1 MARISRSTLAMACSW
16 AALRRDRRIPVV
28 AMSVSFNFSAS
39 GSGLSKANRSKPN
52 GRAIDAIPLESD
64 LSSEYRRRPDLPSA
78 RPYAQT
84 SRQSL
89 NRVVELKTLP
99 FPAPENLTVAT
110 TGASGS
116 IFLKHFLLTLE
127 SDSRV
132 KTVNFIAS
140 DSGLRVMA
148 EELAIEGRSD
158 LLGQIIGAPSTKIQ
172 QQANSDIGANVASGS
187 YPSDAMVVIPC
198 SVGTLG
204 RIANGTASR
213 LIERAADVTLKER
226 RPLVLC
232 VRETPLNKIHLR
244 NMSLAADAGATIFP
258 LIPTFYN
265 HPSSADA
272 MAQEFANRVLAHI
285 GLAQPDAYR
294 WKG

>member
-1 MARISRSTLAMACSW
+1 M
-16 AALRRDRRIPVV
+16 P
-28 AMSVSFNFSAS
+28 
-39 GSGLSKANRSKPN
+39 
-52 GRAIDAIPLESD
+52 
-64 LSSEYRRRPDLPSA
+64 
-78 RPYAQT
+78 
-84 SRQSL
+84 
-89 NRVVELKTLP
+89 
-99 FPAPENLTVAT
+99 PENLTIAT

-116 IFLKHFLLTLE
+116 IFLKHFLLAAE
-127 SDSRV
+127 RDPRV

-148 EELAIEGRSD
+148 EELGIEGRSD
-158 LLGQIIGAPSTKIQ
+158 LLRQIIGASSEKIQ
-172 QQANSDIGANVASGS
+172 QQSNSDIGANVASGS

-204 RIANGTASR
+204 RIANGIASR
-213 LIERAADVTLKER
+213 LLERAADVTLKER

-265 HPSSADA
+265 RPPTLEA
-272 MAQEFANRVLAHI
+272 MAQEFANRVLAHL
-285 GLAQPDAYR
+285 GLPQENAYR